1 MKRLILLAIA
11 VFWVMIP
18 WVSSAKTVISD
29 SELDAVIAEQGVS
42 INFTALTVGGTTT
55 LTSASW
61 GDSDGFGSG
70 STYPNS
76 GYAGLNAVAI
86 AGNLSVINGAMN
98 VDVGTSGTRTIVNM
112 LLPTITLGTMSM
124 NATMMMSQDVNLGS
138 GNDLAYVTVQNLA
151 ATLNG
156 TIKVYAH

>member
-29 SELDAVIAEQGVS
+29 GELDAVIAEQGVS

-98 VDVGTSGTRTIVNM
+98 VDVGTSGAGDRQYAAADHHV
-112 LLPTITLGTMSM
+112 GH
-124 NATMMMSQDVNLGS
+124 DEHECDHDDES
-138 GNDLAYVTVQNLA
+138 GCESGQR
-151 ATLNG
+151 
-156 TIKVYAH
+156 K

>member
-29 SELDAVIAEQGVS
+29 GELDAVIAEQGVS

-124 NATMMMSQDVNLGS
+124 NATMMMSS
-138 GNDLAYVTVQNLA
+138 GCESGQRE
-151 ATLNG
+151 
-156 TIKVYAH
+156 